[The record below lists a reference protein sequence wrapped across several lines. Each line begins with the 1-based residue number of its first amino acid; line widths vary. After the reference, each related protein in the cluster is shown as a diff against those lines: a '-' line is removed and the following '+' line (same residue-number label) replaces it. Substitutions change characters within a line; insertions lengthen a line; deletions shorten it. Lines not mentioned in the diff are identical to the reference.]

1 MAVTYTENYHLGKQE
16 NTADKFGMS
25 VITQNMDVIDAE
37 LYKKV
42 EKENGKGLS
51 SNDYTDTEKAAVGT
65 IGGKASAADLTAHT
79 GNTEIHITA
88 AEKAKLKEQNK
99 YLTPETIAADSDLD
113 DFVDGSNY
121 RIYYTQT
128 QAITNTILNKPAD
141 WTTGTFVLEVMR
153 IGGSQYL
160 QRLTHQSYGGS
171 VANIYVRTKVASTT
185 ETRWNPWFKVALTKV
200 ETTETVSAE

>member
-1 MAVTYTENYHLGKQE
+1 MKYKSRYKGSQ
-16 NTADKFGMS
+16 
-25 VITQNMDVIDAE
+25 IDAAIDSVGIHVTDSDIHLTAE
-37 LYKKV
+37 
-42 EKENGKGLS
+42 EKS
-51 SNDYTDTEKAAVGT
+51 AVGT
-65 IGGKASAADLTAHT
+65 IGGKASAAELAAHT
-79 GNTEIHITA
+79 DNTEIHITA
-88 AEKAKLKEQNK
+88 TEKAKFAEQNK
-99 YLTPETIAADSDLD
+99 YLTPEIIAADSELEE
-113 DFVDGSNY
+113 FVEGSNY

-153 IGGSQYL
+153 IGGSQYM
-160 QRLTHQSYGGS
+160 QRLTQQSYGGS

>member
-1 MAVTYTENYHLGKQE
+1 MADNPIPYNTGLTEEQIGEAFDNALNNFPEHKNNEDIHL
-16 NTADKFGMS
+16 TA
-25 VITQNMDVIDAE
+25 E
-37 LYKKV
+37 
-42 EKENGKGLS
+42 EKS
-51 SNDYTDTEKAAVGT
+51 AVGT
-65 IGGKASAADLTAHT
+65 IDGKASAANLTAHT
-79 GNTEIHITA
+79 GNAEIHVTA

-160 QRLTHQSYGGS
+160 QRLTHQSYNGS
-171 VANIYVRTKVASTT
+171 IANIYIRTKVVSTT